1 MLSKK
6 IAKIRE
12 FCILKSKKLLGFLP
26 VFVLFNF
33 LFFPSPI
40 FADEMIKGANIGNIF
55 STFRIQAEKEQVFIV
70 DRVEKYTVTAYNSEP
85 GQTDDTP
92 CYTANDFNLC
102 DHGFEDSVAINS
114 LPFGTKLRIPE
125 IFGDR
130 VFVVRDRT
138 NARYYNRL
146 DVWMKNRSDA
156 VSFGLQVLD
165 VEILK

>member
-26 VFVLFNF
+26 IFVLFNF
-33 LFFPSPI
+33 LFFPNPI
-40 FADEMIKGANIGNIF
+40 FADEVMKGANISNIF
-55 STFRIQAEKEQVFIV
+55 SAYKSQAEAEQVFEV
-70 DRVEKYTVTAYNSEP
+70 DKIMQLTVTAYNSEP

-92 CYTANDFNLC
+92 CFTANNFNLC
-102 DHGFEDSVAINS
+102 EHGIEDSVAINS

-125 IFGDR
+125 VFGDR

-138 NARYYNRL
+138 NARYRNRL
-146 DVWMKNRSDA
+146 DIWMKERSDA
-156 VSFGLQVLD
+156 IKFGIQRLD
-165 VEILK
+165 IEILK